1 MSRLLRTIAIAL
13 TLVLTVGVAQAETQ
27 LALLQRTFDAL
38 RQSATALEHG
48 DAGKATAL
56 LAGIKSSAETL
67 RGTAERFGKQAA
79 EAEKLR
85 EAEARNATTRITET
99 YQAEQAADKEVR
111 ELTAKIADLTIQLK
125 AAETT
130 RVALEAQ
137 AAVYRQEVR
146 MRQDC
151 KAHFAEGIFY
161 SGECWR
167 LSFEDVFA
175 NRWIHLNNDIDGNNR
190 QRNNMETARR
200 GLNEQLSA
208 QQRQLSET
216 GARKAQLENQRRV
229 LDQEAKTLRAAVVSL
244 SDASL
249 FWTDAAT
256 LIASKITSIETL
268 QQNVQL
274 LVGRANRTSASP
286 VFDSYDKEE
295 VRSLEATLMDFSR
308 TLDNHTNILLRP

>member
-38 RQSATALEHG
+38 RQSATALEQG
-48 DAGKATAL
+48 DVRKAQAL

-67 RGTAERFGKQAA
+67 RGTAERFAKQAK
-79 EAEKLR
+79 ETEKLR
-85 EAEARNATTRITET
+85 EAEARDVTTKITET

-111 ELTAKIADLTIQLK
+111 DLQPKIADLTTQLEK
-125 AAETT
+125 ANVT
-130 RVALEAQ
+130 RNALEAQ
-137 AAVYRQEVR
+137 AVVYRRDQQ
-146 MRQDC
+146 MRQEC
-151 KAHFAEGIFY
+151 KDHFMDGMFW

-167 LSFEDVFA
+167 LAFTDPSGERLV
-175 NRWIHLNNDIDGNNR
+175 NDTNDNNR
-190 QRNNMETARR
+190 QRNNIENARR
-200 GLNEQLSA
+200 DLNGRLYD

-216 GARKAQLENQRRV
+216 GARKAQLESQRRV

-249 FWTDAAT
+249 FWTDTAT
-256 LIASKITSIETL
+256 LIASKLTSIETL

-274 LVGRANRTSASP
+274 LVGRANRTSAAP

-295 VRSLEATLMDFSR
+295 VRSLEATLMDFAR